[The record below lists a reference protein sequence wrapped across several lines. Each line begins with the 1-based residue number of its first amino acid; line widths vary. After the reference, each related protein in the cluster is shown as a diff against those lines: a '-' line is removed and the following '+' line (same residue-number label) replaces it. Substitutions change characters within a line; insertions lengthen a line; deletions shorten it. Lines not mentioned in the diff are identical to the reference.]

1 MQPCILFDR
10 LSILFSFDSCSSVT
24 LLFVA
29 CCQDW
34 MSGAMFGSASDAG
47 DTASATTGSASNSAY
62 LLTVTVLII
71 AALVI
76 GGGLGLFGF
85 GISAAA
91 PQSLAGPLR
100 VTAVRWQNE
109 DWSRPVL
116 PDHAELA
123 VLEQGQHEVIGDG
136 LISSSLAGPARVTAV
151 RWPNKAWSRPVL
163 PDHAELAAWDQAQL
177 AAARARRGWRPIIRV
192 LTSHFNKRT
201 HRRRPGDI
209 SPAPD
214 GGLLAPSQTT
224 PSRQSIVG
232 LIFPQRNASADRQ
245 QQAYIFA
252 LPNLRD
258 GMRNDQDAA
267 AGPAAERAF
276 DAHPLHHDE
285 RRCIFGCLSNF
296 DANIETN
303 QKGTLHFHAVF
314 YLYMLTEPHGR
325 PRAPRSLIAGPHAR
339 RRALMP
345 AGGPSPAVHHK
356 LSEPTAQIQPA
367 GRPPGRPQFSFSAH
381 NKTLQLDCLYVCE

>member
-1 MQPCILFDR
+1 
-10 LSILFSFDSCSSVT
+10 
-24 LLFVA
+24 
-29 CCQDW
+29 

-232 LIFPQRNASADRQ
+232 LIFPQRNLNASADRQ

-252 LPNLRD
+252 LPKLRD

-267 AGPAAERAF
+267 AGPAAEWAF

-325 PRAPRSLIAGPHAR
+325 PRAPRSLISGPHAR
-339 RRALMP
+339 RRAKP
-345 AGGPSPAVHHK
+345 GSPSQALRADSPD
-356 LSEPTAQIQPA
+356 PA
-367 GRPPGRPQFSFSAH
+367 GRPAPWPAPVQFFGPQQDPAVR
-381 NKTLQLDCLYVCE
+381 LYVCE